1 MTISRKLSLALTFA
15 LGMQFS
21 AGAFTTET
29 NEDRNS
35 IILVYAQSLHNQ
47 KNNKQA
53 QIVATWLNAQVIN
66 YGSFRQTIIEVITNH
81 NLTEQ
86 SKLTLLTAMMKKQES
101 DHKRE
106 VITGICGTILLTGA
120 FGTLA
125 YMIISQPHSVF
136 CPGLGARQQVN
147 IFS

>member
-1 MTISRKLSLALTFA
+1 MTILKKLSIAAVLALG
-15 LGMQFS
+15 LQFS

-29 NEDRNS
+29 DENRNS
-35 IILVYAQSLHNQ
+35 IILVYAQDLHNQ
-47 KNNKQA
+47 NNKQA
-53 QIVATWLNAQVIN
+53 QTVATWLNTQVIN
-66 YGSFRQTIIEVITNH
+66 YGCFRREIVEIITNN

-86 SKLTLLTAMMKKQES
+86 SKLTLFTAMMKKQES

-106 VITGICGTILLTGA
+106 VITGICGTILLTGV